1 VILLQVP
8 TRILAFV
15 GKELIEVVRRPGA
28 IASLILGPFLILAI
42 FGLGYAGTGRPL
54 RTILVVTPGSGLPT
68 EVNEYAALNTPGL
81 ELAEITTDA
90 ARAEA
95 ALVSGAV
102 DMVIIAP
109 SDAKAALREG
119 RRSEIVVAWNLI
131 DPVQETFATFY
142 AERLEAEVNREIVER
157 AAGEGQTYAVEAGQA
172 AAARIPPDVVASPA
186 RVTTRNVSPT
196 PPSVTAFYSPAVLAL
211 ILQHMALSLV
221 AISLIRERSTGIFE
235 LFRISPVSAAE
246 IIAGKIVAFM
256 LLCGV
261 IAASTV
267 ALLVNVLHVPLL
279 GDPAWLIGVTGLVI
293 LASLGLGLVVALVAD
308 SERQAVQLALLAL
321 LGSVFFS
328 GLVISIEQFVP
339 AVRVLAYALPVTHG
353 IRLMQDLMLRG
364 STHAVWEVGALGAIA
379 VVSLVG
385 AWLLLRVRM
394 RRA

>member
-1 VILLQVP
+1 
-8 TRILAFV
+8 
-15 GKELIEVVRRPGA
+15 
-28 IASLILGPFLILAI
+28 
-42 FGLGYAGTGRPL
+42 
-54 RTILVVTPGSGLPT
+54 
-68 EVNEYAALNTPGL
+68 
-81 ELAEITTDA
+81 
-90 ARAEA
+90 
-95 ALVSGAV
+95 
-102 DMVIIAP
+102 
-109 SDAKAALREG
+109 
-119 RRSEIVVAWNLI
+119 
-131 DPVQETFATFY
+131 VQETFATFY
-142 AERLEAEVNREIVER
+142 AERLEAEVSREIVER

-279 GDPAWLIGVTGLVI
+279 GDPAWLIGATGLLI

-308 SERQAVQLALLAL
+308 SERQAVQLALLVL

-328 GLVISIEQFVP
+328 GLVIAIEQFLP
-339 AVRVLAYALPVTHG
+339 AVRVLAYGLPVTHG
-353 IRLMQDLMLRG
+353 TGSRG
-364 STHAVWEVGALGAIA
+364 RCCASG
-379 VVSLVG
+379 
-385 AWLLLRVRM
+385 
-394 RRA
+394 